1 MTDKQIEKARKLR
14 YKKALVNEINYDFIV
29 EMLNEIIW
37 DCDEVKVYCKD
48 DFEDLADAL
57 GDDEEAE
64 EFAMQFSM
72 LSGDVY
78 SLKCDIKEYEFNY
91 EDFPKYFDSFFVAV
105 KGGNFGGGL
114 MGYDEYEGDYFGLDS
129 YESSLAEEESRKRL
143 QRLTKAEIINI
154 ATRCFRIFTAFTGV
168 YSRYQDLKTAIDILK
183 DKHNGFIQTIRQI
196 NELYEKVDEE
206 YFYGE
211 ATRKFDKMLSNLP
224 DYVWVQ

>member
-1 MTDKQIEKARKLR
+1 MTEKQIEKARKLR

-37 DCDEVKVYCKD
+37 DCDEVKIYYKD
-48 DFEDLADAL
+48 DFEELADAL

-91 EDFPKYFDSFFVAV
+91 EDFPKHFDNFFVAV
-105 KGGNFGGGL
+105 KGGDYGGGL
-114 MGYDEYEGDYFGLDS
+114 MSYDEYEGDYFGLDS
-129 YESSLAEEESRKRL
+129 YENSLAEEESRKRL
-143 QRLTKAEIINI
+143 QRLTKAEII
-154 ATRCFRIFTAFTGV
+154 
-168 YSRYQDLKTAIDILK
+168 K

-196 NELYEKVDEE
+196 NELYEKADEE
-206 YFYGE
+206 YFFGE
-211 ATRKFDKMLSNLP
+211 VTRKFDRMLSDLP